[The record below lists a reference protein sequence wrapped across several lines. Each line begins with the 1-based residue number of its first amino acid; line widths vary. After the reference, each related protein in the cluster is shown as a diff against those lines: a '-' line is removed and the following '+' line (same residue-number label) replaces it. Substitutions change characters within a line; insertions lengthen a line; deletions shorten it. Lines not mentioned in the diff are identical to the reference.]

1 MIRALVLAV
10 LALALLAGLP
20 AAAQAGEPD
29 ATEPA
34 YAVDLRGS
42 DGGFRWQGRET
53 IAITNPGAAPLGDI
67 LVRLWGNGANR
78 CARPRWVVISNPSGG
93 VLGGPTRRKCTV
105 VRVKLDAPIAPGA
118 RKSVA
123 FDVDI
128 RVPRHQRDRFG
139 RGGKGVALLS
149 NAIPAIAHREH
160 DRWRLDRWF
169 GEGEAWTYPAAE
181 WRVRLRAPERV
192 RIAAPG
198 VPQPDG
204 WRLLL
209 DGRDYSFA
217 AGALRRASAEVAG
230 VDVIAWAPRA
240 APPEKLRKAL
250 EVTKKR
256 LPQLVELFGPFGW
269 PDLQVVVT
277 ESTAMEHS
285 ALIMTPPD
293 GYIVVHELAHEW
305 WFGSVGGDQA
315 ESPWLDEGFATY
327 AEEAVLGQK
336 PWCRRPGPD
345 ARFTSR
351 GTDFWRHRLI
361 LYGVVYFEGACLLD
375 LIERR
380 MGRPVF
386 RAALR
391 DYAIAN
397 RHGWSTE
404 AGFRAAMDAAS
415 PRGLGDLWRRF
426 GVAQ

>member
-1 MIRALVLAV
+1 
-10 LALALLAGLP
+10 
-20 AAAQAGEPD
+20 
-29 ATEPA
+29 
-34 YAVDLRGS
+34 
-42 DGGFRWQGRET
+42 
-53 IAITNPGAAPLGDI
+53 
-67 LVRLWGNGANR
+67 
-78 CARPRWVVISNPSGG
+78 
-93 VLGGPTRRKCTV
+93 
-105 VRVKLDAPIAPGA
+105 VRVKLDTPIAPGA
-118 RKSVA
+118 RGSVA

-139 RGGKGVALLS
+139 RGGKDVALLS

-217 AGALRRASAEVAG
+217 AGALRRAFAEVAG
-230 VDVIAWAPRA
+230 VDVTAWAPRA
-240 APPEKLRKAL
+240 APREKLRKAL

-305 WFGSVGGDQA
+305 WFGSVGDDQA
-315 ESPWLDEGFATY
+315 GAPWLDEAFATY
-327 AEEAVLGQK
+327 AEEAVRGQR
-336 PWCRRPGPD
+336 PWCRRPGAG
-345 ARFTSR
+345 ARFVTR
-351 GTDFWRHRLI
+351 GVDFFRGRPI
-361 LYGVVYFEGACLLD
+361 DYGAVYFDGACLLD
-375 LIERR
+375 RLEHR
-380 MGRPVF
+380 MGRHTF

-391 DYAIAN
+391 AYAIAH
-397 RHGWSTE
+397 RYGWSTG
-404 AGFRAAMDAAS
+404 AAFRAAMDAAT
-415 PRGLGDLWRRF
+415 PKPLGPLWRRF
-426 GVAQ
+426 RVQ